1 MDSIFDRMLT
11 IIKLHAGWRQPL
23 YLIFPKASALD
34 FMVSVNRYTAVL
46 VVFGLLM
53 QINCVFAY
61 YGLFFLNQK
70 AIAESVCEKRTKDCC
85 GHCFLQKKID
95 STQDTQSSASDKP
108 TSTRSLNEMLDL
120 MHGLQPED
128 QKLHSLL
135 STVNRFAC
143 DAATFLP
150 PGDIRQIDH
159 PPKPRFRIIS

>member
-1 MDSIFDRMLT
+1 
-11 IIKLHAGWRQPL
+11 
-23 YLIFPKASALD
+23 
-34 FMVSVNRYTAVL
+34 MVSVNRYTAVL
-46 VVFGLLM
+46 VLFGLLV

-95 STQDTQSSASDKP
+95 ASQDSQTATSEKP
-108 TSTRSLNEMLDL
+108 TSTRSLNDMLDL

-128 QKLHSLL
+128 QKPHPIS

-143 DAATFLP
+143 DAAAILP
-150 PGDIRQIDH
+150 SGDIRQIDH
-159 PPKPRFRIIS
+159 PPKPGFRSIS